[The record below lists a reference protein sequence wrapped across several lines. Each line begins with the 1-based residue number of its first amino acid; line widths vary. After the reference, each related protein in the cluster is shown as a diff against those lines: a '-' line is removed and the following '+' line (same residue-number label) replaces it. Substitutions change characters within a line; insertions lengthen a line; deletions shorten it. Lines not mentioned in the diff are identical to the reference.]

1 MPPDS
6 ERTQTNTERIA
17 NERPDPISAARERN
31 ERAITWAIITLAAM
45 GIGIAAWRT
54 LTLESA
60 QGTRILVFA
69 IGIAL
74 LYAASLAR
82 KGPPS
87 ELLVWVRVTVEVSS
101 ATIVMLLDAQ
111 AGAAYIIS
119 SSTFMLYPVAIL
131 LASLRL
137 RAKVIGYA
145 TALALIEHF
154 AVCLYVY
161 QDPSLPL
168 GAGGLSFERMF
179 QELAFRLMT
188 IAFMGGLGGWVMFT
202 FRKEYDKAGEEERV
216 RRAFGHYVDRRV
228 VRRVLAGDLR
238 IAPERREVTVLF
250 VDIRNF
256 TRLSENRDAGELFRL
271 LSTTL
276 DAFSQEVQRQG
287 GIVNKYL
294 GDGLMAIFGA
304 PETQD
309 DHARRAVRTA
319 LNLIDIARRLNQT
332 GKFPGLEIGCGI
344 HGGPVVVGDLGGER
358 REFTAIGDVVNVAS
372 RIEAANKELG
382 TRVLASRYV
391 VDRLDGQANARPL
404 PPTSLRGREAPVELF
419 EITGLQSA
427 EMSFNALPPTSGI
440 LTG

>member
-1 MPPDS
+1 MPSDP
-6 ERTQTNTERIA
+6 EGTVTETA
-17 NERPDPISAARERN
+17 GAHNERADPITAARERN
-31 ERAITWAIITLAAM
+31 ERAITVAIVALAGM
-45 GIGIAAWRT
+45 GIVIAGWRT
-54 LTLESA
+54 LTIESA
-60 QGTRILVFA
+60 QGSRILAF
-69 IGIAL
+69 GIAIAA

-87 ELLVWVRVTVEVSS
+87 HALVWLRVTVEVSS
-101 ATIVMLLDAQ
+101 ATIVQLLDAQ
-111 AGAAYIIS
+111 AGAAYIVS
-119 SSTFMLYPVAIL
+119 SSTFMLYPLAIL

-137 RAKVIGYA
+137 RPRVIAYA
-145 TALALIEHF
+145 AVLAIAQHLL
-154 AVCLYVY
+154 VSLYVFA
-161 QDPSLPL
+161 DPELPL
-168 GAGGLSFERMF
+168 GPGGLSLDRMY

-188 IAFMGGLGGWVMFT
+188 MAFMGGMGAWVMAT
-202 FRKEYDKAGEEERV
+202 FRKEYDKAGEEDRV

-271 LSTTL
+271 LSFTL

-319 LNLIDIARRLNQT
+319 LNLVDTARRLNES
-332 GKFPGLEIGCGI
+332 GKFPGLEIGCGM
-344 HGGPVVVGDLGGER
+344 HGGQVVVGDLGGER

-372 RIEAANKELG
+372 RIESANKELG
-382 TRVLASRYV
+382 TKVLASRYV
-391 VDRLDGQANARPL
+391 VDHLGGGAVTRAI
-404 PPTSLRGREAPVELF
+404 PPMALRGREAPVELF
-419 EITGLQSA
+419 EIVQLASA
-427 EMSFNALPPTSGI
+427 EMSFNALPSTSGI
-440 LTG
+440 LSA